1 MEFFLSY
8 KTYIHIY
15 ICCIRNIFIVVLL
28 GMVVSSK
35 PTLFPFLH
43 SLLFLCDKVCKYVC
57 TFIAGIF
64 LFGYSLTSSFN
75 TVPPL
80 SILKLY
86 FLLWACELRSVVNM
100 IVCLVLYPRPVRN
113 ATVPCDWL
121 THYRPRNFRTLIF
134 FKLHTHVKIGNL
146 RAFSSPE
153 YLILTPI
160 SLKLQDNSTY
170 IY

>member
-1 MEFFLSY
+1 MEFFYLI
-8 KTYIHIY
+8 KHTYIY
-15 ICCIRNIFIVVLL
+15 LCCIRNIFIVVLL

-86 FLLWACELRSVVNM
+86 FLLWACELRSVVYM

-121 THYRPRNFRTLIF
+121 RS
-134 FKLHTHVKIGNL
+134 
-146 RAFSSPE
+146 SSPDSN
-153 YLILTPI
+153 LLLGIKRPFAI
-160 SLKLQDNSTY
+160 SSSTKINKAWVTSVLSQY
-170 IY
+170 P